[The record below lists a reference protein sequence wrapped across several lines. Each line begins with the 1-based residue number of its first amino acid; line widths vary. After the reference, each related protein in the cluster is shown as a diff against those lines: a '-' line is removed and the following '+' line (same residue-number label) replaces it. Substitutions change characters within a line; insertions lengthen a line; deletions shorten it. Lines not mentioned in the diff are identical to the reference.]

1 MKTRITRASRLLA
14 LIMLITLMCTVTVM
28 AQEVTDPEKVYKED
42 AFNADE
48 QILINDFHNG
58 EVWRCENY
66 VKYLDGVIYNLQE
79 TVRIKKE
86 IVTNYRYLSQYNSY
100 YATLIP
106 EAEKELAKAEAWV
119 AVYKEY
125 RKAVQADLKTR
136 YKY

>member
-1 MKTRITRASRLLA
+1 MKKRIRRILA
-14 LIMLITLMCTVTVM
+14 MVSVLTIIMAVPAF

-42 AFNADE
+42 AFNIDE
-48 QILINDFHNG
+48 GKLIEDFHKG
-58 EVWRCENY
+58 EVWRCNNY
-66 VKYLDGVIYNLQE
+66 LEYLDGVIFNLEE

-106 EAEKELAKAEAWV
+106 DAEKEVAKAEAWV
-119 AVYKEY
+119 AAYKEY
-125 RKAVQADLKTR
+125 RKAVQADLKVR

>member
-1 MKTRITRASRLLA
+1 MKSRISKILVVVSVL
-14 LIMLITLMCTVTVM
+14 TVLFSVPVF
-28 AQEVTDPEKVYKED
+28 AQEVTDLEKVYKED

-48 QILINDFHNG
+48 EILIRDFHNG

-86 IVTNYRYLSQYNSY
+86 IVTNYKYLSQYNSY

-106 EAEKELAKAEAWV
+106 DAEKELAKAEAWV
-119 AVYKEY
+119 AAYKEY
-125 RKAVQADLKTR
+125 KKAVQADLKAR